1 MSSLPLSPNDP
12 ESVVRKLIF
21 CEVLEIREDLWRILG
36 MYLSGRVLAGHSQG
50 SGVFWR
56 EARRKGKRRGR
67 EEERRGKK
75 EESG

>member
-1 MSSLPLSPNDP
+1 
-12 ESVVRKLIF
+12 
-21 CEVLEIREDLWRILG
+21 
-36 MYLSGRVLAGHSQG
+36 MYLSGRLMAGHSQD
-50 SGVFWR
+50 SGVIWR

>member
-1 MSSLPLSPNDP
+1 
-12 ESVVRKLIF
+12 
-21 CEVLEIREDLWRILG
+21 

-56 EARRKGKRRGR
+56 EAKRKGKRRGR